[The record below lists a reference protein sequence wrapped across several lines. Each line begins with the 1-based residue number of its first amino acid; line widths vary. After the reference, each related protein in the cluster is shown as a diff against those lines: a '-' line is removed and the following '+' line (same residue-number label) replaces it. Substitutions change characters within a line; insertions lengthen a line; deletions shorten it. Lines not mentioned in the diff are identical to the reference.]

1 MTDPQN
7 FIERMLGVENLT
19 DALEDEDADYLLQ
32 WGTAQLKES
41 LGKID
46 DESAAGE
53 FTNNLM
59 AFMRT
64 LNQISGDLEDAQ
76 PDDLEKLAECSQR
89 AFGSGK
95 DFSTDFCNNL
105 ADNIKTMTPR
115 QAIEFLLQTCKR

>member
-1 MTDPQN
+1 MTEPQN
-7 FIERMLGVENLT
+7 FITRMLGVENLT

-59 AFMRT
+59 AFMRK
-64 LNQISGDLEDAQ
+64 LNQISGDPEDTQ
-76 PDDLEKLAECSQR
+76 PDDLAKLADYSQR
-89 AFGSGK
+89 VFGPGK
-95 DFSTDFCNNL
+95 DFSSDFLNNL
-105 ADNIKTMTPR
+105 ADNIKRMTPR
-115 QAIEFLLQTCKR
+115 QAIEFLLQTFKK